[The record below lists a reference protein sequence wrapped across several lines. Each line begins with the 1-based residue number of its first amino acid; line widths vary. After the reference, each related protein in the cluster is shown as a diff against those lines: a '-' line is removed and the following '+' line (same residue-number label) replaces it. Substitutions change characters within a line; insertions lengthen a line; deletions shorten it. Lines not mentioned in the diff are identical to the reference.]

1 MRRCGISDA
10 ATVFETTCDALQAE
24 RKQPVL
30 YRFFSRWA
38 HIVNRHP
45 WSIVIVAFAIAATGG
60 TLASHIAIKSDF
72 ASLLPDSAQS
82 VKDLRAISDRMGG
95 MGTLILEIDGQDL
108 GAMERFAEALVAKLK
123 TYPKDEIKFIDY
135 RIDRQ
140 KAFFDKNKFLY
151 VSEEE
156 LTDMRDQLKERVRRE
171 KLKANPLYVDF
182 GDDDEDAPEEIDFAK
197 RKEEYEAKGR
207 KFDKFIDGYL
217 TSEDGKTLL
226 IVIKTPGTATGVTFA
241 GYIVDKIHNDVNALQ
256 PAQFHPSLKVYYT
269 GGLQTLR
276 EEYYALR
283 DDILV
288 VSNLCV
294 LLVFLAVALY
304 YRSIRITLILCT
316 GLLAGVLTTFGLVYL
331 HIGYLTAATAFLAAI
346 VAGNGINFG
355 IYFLARYMEER
366 RKNEPVPDTLTHA
379 MVGTVKSVSTA
390 AFAAGASYAS
400 LMFTDF
406 RGFNQ
411 FGFIGGVGMLI
422 CLLFALTLNPA
433 LVVIMERYLP
443 MPRED
448 AGTPQRGRIFS
459 NAAAWLVERYSR
471 PILVVGTVVL
481 LASAVVLALFLR
493 DPFEYRYKTLRN
505 QYARTEGSG
514 ARSTKA
520 ESILG
525 ERSSPHVI
533 LADNLK
539 QVPAIK
545 EVIEQYFVNTPDP
558 DKRVIKE
565 VRTIYDALPG
575 DAATQ
580 DRKLAILKDIRDIID
595 KNNFDF
601 LSDEDRK
608 LLDELTPPA
617 DLRRLTMDD
626 LPVEILRQYIEDN
639 GTKGT
644 PVYVYMAD
652 GMSVWDGHD
661 LEKFADAVR
670 EIKLSNGH
678 TIRSSGHAVIFTD
691 MTNYVSRE
699 GPWATLGAFIFVTL
713 VIIVAFRRFRH
724 IWLLAAS
731 MGAGVLLMMG
741 IAVVAGQKINFLNYI
756 AIPIQF
762 GIGVDY
768 SVNIYTRF
776 LEEGPGSIGRVL
788 RSTGGAVMITSLTT
802 IIGYGALWF
811 SINGAINSFGWLA
824 NIGEVACLAVAVL
837 LLPAYLAVR
846 RNGLEKRA

>member
-1 MRRCGISDA
+1 M
-10 ATVFETTCDALQAE
+10 
-24 RKQPVL
+24 L
-30 YRFFSRWA
+30 YRMFSRWA
-38 HIVNRHP
+38 HIVHCHP
-45 WSIVIVAFAIAATGG
+45 WMIIIVAFTIAGTGG
-60 TLASHIAIKSDF
+60 YLASNIAIKSDF
-72 ASLLPDSAQS
+72 ASLLPDNAQS

-95 MGTLILEIDGQDL
+95 MGTLILEVDGEDL
-108 GAMERFAEALVAKLK
+108 KAMQRFADVVVGKLK
-123 TYPKDEIKFIDY
+123 TYPKEEIRFIDY
-135 RIDRQ
+135 KIDRQ
-140 KAFFDKNKFLY
+140 KAFFEKNKFLY
-151 VSEEE
+151 VKQEE
-156 LTDMRDQLKERVRRE
+156 LEDMRDKLKERIRRE
-171 KLKANPLYVDF
+171 KLKANPLFVSL
-182 GDDDEDAPEEIDFAK
+182 DDDEDEAGEDALNFEK
-197 RKEEYEAKGR
+197 RREEYEAKGR
-207 KFDKFIDGYL
+207 KFDKFKDGYL

-226 IVIKTPGTATGVTFA
+226 IVIKTPGTATGVNFA
-241 GYIVDKIHNDVNALQ
+241 GYIVDKISKDIDTLN
-256 PAQFHPSLKVYYT
+256 PASFHPSLNVYYT

-288 VSNLCV
+288 TSNLCV
-294 LLVFLAVALY
+294 LLVLLAVALY
-304 YRSIRITLILCT
+304 YRSLRVTLILCT
-316 GLLAGVLTTFGLVYL
+316 GLLSGVLTTFGLVYL

-366 RKNEPVPDTLTHA
+366 RKNDPVPDTLARA
-379 MVGTVKSVSTA
+379 MTGTVKSVATA

-411 FGFIGGVGMLI
+411 FGFIGGVGMIL
-422 CLLFALTLNPA
+422 CLVFALSLNPA
-433 LVVIMERYLP
+433 LVVIMERYFP
-443 MPRED
+443 MARED
-448 AGTPQRGRIFS
+448 ASVPPRGRIFS

-471 PILVVGTVVL
+471 PVLFVGTVL
-481 LASAVVLALFLR
+481 LVVSAVVLVLFLR
-493 DPFEYRYKTLRN
+493 DPFEYRYKNLRN
-505 QYARTEGSG
+505 QYSRHEGSG

-533 LADNLK
+533 LADNIK

-545 EVIEQYFVNTPDP
+545 EVMEKHFVNVDDP
-558 DKRVIKE
+558 DKRIIKE
-565 VRTIYDALPG
+565 VRTIYDVLPG
-575 DAATQ
+575 GPEEQ
-580 DRKLAILKDIRDIID
+580 DTKLAVLKDIRGIIE

-601 LSDEDRK
+601 LSDEDK
-608 LLDELTPPA
+608 ELLDELTPPA
-617 DLRRLTMDD
+617 DLTRLSMDD
-626 LPVEILRQYIEDN
+626 LPVEFLRQYIEDD

-644 PVYVYMAD
+644 PVFVYMAD

-670 EIKLSNGH
+670 EVKLGNGELV
-678 TIRSSGHAVIFTD
+678 RSSGHAVIFTD

-713 VIIVAFRRFRH
+713 VIIIAFRRFH
-724 IWLLAAS
+724 HFWVLAAS

-788 RSTGGAVMITSLTT
+788 RSTGGAVMITSMTT

-837 LLPAYLAVR
+837 LLPAYLATR
-846 RNGLEKRA
+846 RGGLQRSA